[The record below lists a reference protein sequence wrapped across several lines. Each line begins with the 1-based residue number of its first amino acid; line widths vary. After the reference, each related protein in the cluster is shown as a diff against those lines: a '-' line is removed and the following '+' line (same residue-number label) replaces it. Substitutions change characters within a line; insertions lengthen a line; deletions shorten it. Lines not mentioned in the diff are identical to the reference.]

1 MVSKSWTPRRQTVE
15 LRPSRIRREPERLP
29 TAAPP
34 RSREADIR
42 NAVIGVAAI
51 ALVSVALVVGVSEV
65 TSKRGAAAAL
75 EQAVFGQ
82 CHTAGGPDCVLDGN
96 SFYLAGERI
105 DIAGITVPDIR
116 GAACPAERTRGIE
129 AAVTLGELLNRGVVT
144 RAADSGSGSDTG
156 SGREVQVDGR
166 DVAALMIAAGVARET
181 TTAARGWCEAP

>member
-1 MVSKSWTPRRQTVE
+1 VSKHWTPRRQTVE

-42 NAVIGVAAI
+42 NAVIGVAAV
-51 ALVSVALVVGVSEV
+51 ALVSAALVVGVSEV
-65 TSKRGAAAAL
+65 TSKRATAAAP
-75 EQAVFGQ
+75 EQVVFGQ

-105 DIAGITVPDIR
+105 DVAGITVPDIR

-144 RAADSGSGSDTG
+144 RAADSGAGTE
-156 SGREVQVDGR
+156 RQVQVDGR

-181 TTAARGWCEAP
+181 TAANRGWCEAASDGS